1 MFYLEF
7 DEVSVST
14 HDAISGDATMNS
26 KQLAGMM
33 ASDERI
39 AALVA
44 MAIPWYAHL
53 TESVS
58 GIASVKHMEI
68 VQDDPHNYLI
78 QAAELV

>member
-7 DEVSVST
+7 DEVSLSRHESV
-14 HDAISGDATMNS
+14 SGDAEMNA
-26 KQLAGMM
+26 KQLAHMM
-33 ASDERI
+33 SSDERI

-53 TESVS
+53 TEGVS
-58 GIASVKHMEI
+58 GLTSVKHMEV